1 MSDRP
6 FYESCGPNAQYVRN
20 DLCRIYER
28 EVNCIIG
35 FELFMI
41 REIIEECIPDSM
53 RGFGSYRGYAVF
65 GINKD
70 LKMDIE
76 MKIKRKKEM
85 LAVRQI
91 ENWYLRC
98 KLI

>member
-1 MSDRP
+1 MSDGP
-6 FYESCGPNAQYVRN
+6 IYESCGPNSQYVRD

-28 EVNCIIG
+28 DVNCFIG
-35 FELFMI
+35 FYAYMI
-41 REIIEECIPDSM
+41 REIMEECIPDTM
-53 RGFGSYRGYAVF
+53 GGFGSYRGYAVF

-76 MKIKRKKEM
+76 MKIKRKKEI
-85 LAVRQI
+85 LAIMQI
-91 ENWYLRC
+91 ERWYLRC